1 MLAEGPSAP
10 TSEPAADSVK
20 EAPRGM
26 PSLPKRSP
34 QTTAPSKP
42 AGMGGGLPPRTAAR
56 PSGMGS
62 GLPARPAANPR
73 SAPTGGGV
81 GGMVQ
86 SGRVPVRSP
95 GRSVDELVEEPPAV
109 KEVREKLLQL
119 RKTMLRAASRLGMR
133 PADILVQEFMN
144 RVDTA
149 ERVK

>member
-1 MLAEGPSAP
+1 
-10 TSEPAADSVK
+10 
-20 EAPRGM
+20 
-26 PSLPKRSP
+26 
-34 QTTAPSKP
+34 
-42 AGMGGGLPPRTAAR
+42 
-56 PSGMGS
+56 
-62 GLPARPAANPR
+62 
-73 SAPTGGGV
+73 
-81 GGMVQ
+81 MVQ
-86 SGRVPVRSP
+86 SARVPVRSP